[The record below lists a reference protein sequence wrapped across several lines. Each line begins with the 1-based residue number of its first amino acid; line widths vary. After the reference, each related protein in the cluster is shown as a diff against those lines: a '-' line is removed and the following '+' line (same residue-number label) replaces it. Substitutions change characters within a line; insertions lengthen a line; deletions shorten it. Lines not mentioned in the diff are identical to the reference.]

1 MDQRC
6 APAFE
11 RERRILYVHKRTL
24 KPGLQRASVSIVV
37 VVVSIAAS
45 APSGS
50 FADEGGVSFWYPG
63 TYGSLAALP
72 QQPGWSLSVTHYHAT
87 VSARGFT
94 GGTSAAT
101 DSNYNEHTDQV
112 LFGAAYVFAT
122 PFLGAQASLGMSSLY
137 GRDTVRLSTASFAPS
152 DNISES
158 ATGFGDL
165 FPVFSLRWNQGV
177 NNLMTYVTGDIPIGV
192 YNPLRLAYLGVGH
205 GAIDAGGAYTY
216 FNSKTG
222 QEFSGTLGF
231 TYNPIN
237 PSTHYQ
243 SGVDMHF
250 DWGASQ
256 FLTEHLHV
264 GLVGYVYKEIG
275 CDSGSGNR
283 VGCFR
288 SQVAGI
294 GPQIGFNFPLGGM
307 AGYLS
312 LRAYKE
318 FDAKNRPDGWNAWVS
333 FELSPTAISSSLP
346 SKK

>member
-177 NNLMTYVTGDIPIGV
+177 YNLMTYVTGDIPIGV

-318 FDAKNRPDGWNAWVS
+318 FDAKNRPDGWNAWITLDVS
-333 FELSPTAISSSLP
+333 PATVHTRP
-346 SKK
+346 

>member
-1 MDQRC
+1 VQ
-6 APAFE
+6 
-11 RERRILYVHKRTL
+11 KRTL
-24 KPGLQRASVSIVV
+24 KLGFRRTSA
-37 VVVSIAAS
+37 SIAVVATSIAS
-45 APSGS
+45 APIAS

-72 QQPGWSLSVTHYHAT
+72 QQPGWSVSVTHYHAT
-87 VSARGFT
+87 VSARGLS
-94 GGTSAAT
+94 GGTFVAA
-101 DSNYNEHTDQV
+101 SNYNEHTDQV
-112 LFGAAYVFAT
+112 LFGSTYVFAT
-122 PFLGAQASLGMSSLY
+122 PFLGAQASVGMSSLY
-137 GRDTVRLSTASFAPS
+137 GRDHVTLTTESLASS
-152 DNISES
+152 NNISDS

-165 FPVFSLRWNQGV
+165 YPVFSLRWNQDV
-177 NNLMTYVTGDIPIGV
+177 NNLMAYVTGDIPIGT
-192 YNPLRLAYLGVGH
+192 YNPVRLAYLGLGH

-231 TYNPIN
+231 TYNSVN

-250 DWGASQ
+250 DWGASH
-256 FLTEHLHV
+256 FLTEQLHV
-264 GLVGYVYKEIG
+264 GLAGYVYKEIG

-288 SQVAGI
+288 SQVVGI
-294 GPQIGFNFPLGGM
+294 GPQIGFIFPLGGM

-318 FDAKNRPDGWNAWVS
+318 FDAKNRPDGWNAWIS
-333 FELSPTAISSSLP
+333 FELSPAAPASRR
-346 SKK
+346 

>member
-1 MDQRC
+1 VQ
-6 APAFE
+6 
-11 RERRILYVHKRTL
+11 KRTL
-24 KPGLQRASVSIVV
+24 KLGFRRTSA
-37 VVVSIAAS
+37 SIAVVATSIAS
-45 APSGS
+45 APIAS

-72 QQPGWSLSVTHYHAT
+72 QQPGWSVSVTHYHAT
-87 VSARGFT
+87 VSARGLS
-94 GGTSAAT
+94 GGTFAAA
-101 DSNYNEHTDQV
+101 SNYNEHTDQV
-112 LFGAAYVFAT
+112 LFGSTYVFAT
-122 PFLGAQASLGMSSLY
+122 PFLGAQASVGMSSLY
-137 GRDTVRLSTASFAPS
+137 GRDHVTLTTESLASS
-152 DNISES
+152 NNISDS

-165 FPVFSLRWNQGV
+165 YPVFSLRWNQDV
-177 NNLMTYVTGDIPIGV
+177 NNLMAYVTGDIPIGT
-192 YNPLRLAYLGVGH
+192 YNPVRLAYLGLGH

-231 TYNPIN
+231 TYNSVN

-250 DWGASQ
+250 DWGASH
-256 FLTEHLHV
+256 FLTEQLHV
-264 GLVGYVYKEIG
+264 GLAGYVYKEIG

-288 SQVAGI
+288 SQIAGI
-294 GPQIGFNFPLGGM
+294 GPQIGFIFPLGGM

-318 FDAKNRPDGWNAWVS
+318 FDAKNRPDGWNAWIS
-333 FELSPTAISSSLP
+333 FELSPAAPASRR
-346 SKK
+346 

>member
-318 FDAKNRPDGWNAWVS
+318 FDAKNRPDGWNAWITLDVS
-333 FELSPTAISSSLP
+333 PATVHTRP
-346 SKK
+346 

>member
-101 DSNYNEHTDQV
+101 DSNYNEHTAQ
-112 LFGAAYVFAT
+112 LCFGAAYVFAT

-243 SGVDMHF
+243 SG
-250 DWGASQ
+250 
-256 FLTEHLHV
+256 
-264 GLVGYVYKEIG
+264 
-275 CDSGSGNR
+275 
-283 VGCFR
+283 
-288 SQVAGI
+288 
-294 GPQIGFNFPLGGM
+294 
-307 AGYLS
+307 
-312 LRAYKE
+312 
-318 FDAKNRPDGWNAWVS
+318 
-333 FELSPTAISSSLP
+333 
-346 SKK
+346 